1 MGREELIG
9 LWFEVKGK
17 SVDILLSVTRE
28 IVKLVDDLTSL
39 PVEIQD
45 FILFTK
51 TFNILYTE
59 LMDHLGVKNII

>member
-28 IVKLVDDLTSL
+28 LVKLVDDLTSL

-51 TFNILYTE
+51 TFNIL
-59 LMDHLGVKNII
+59 